1 LFDLEDGGSSEV
13 KAGSRYIVGKGVFEL
28 EDLPAPVLPTPVA
41 KPTLTL
47 TPRGVV
53 TLKPKSGPSVKLPAE
68 GKTLEEARAARGPV
82 QWPEWPEP
90 VATIYRIA
98 CRDGSVSDQYI
109 GQTIHFDRRR
119 WDHFLGRDSKLYDF
133 IRDHGG
139 WPNWKMSVV
148 RQYPSCRD
156 KNELDR
162 LEWHWWNTLGGSLNS
177 VRPGTHTHLWRG
189 SDQEFEAS
197 VHKGLPTETFFKTLR
212 VINL

>member
-1 LFDLEDGGSSEV
+1 MNLYQVRTPDRVLHTGISRVDPELLRWFYQDCIEDGQSNLYRALRS
-13 KAGSRYIVGKGVFEL
+13 
-28 EDLPAPVLPTPVA
+28 APTWSLDVLSTH
-41 KPTLTL
+41 
-47 TPRGVV
+47 
-53 TLKPKSGPSVKLPAE
+53 E
-68 GKTLEEARAARGPV
+68 TLEEARAARGPV

-90 VATIYRIA
+90 VATIYKIS
-98 CRDGSVSDQYI
+98 CRDGSVPDQYI

-148 RQYPSCRD
+148 RQYPACRD

-177 VRPGTHTHLWRG
+177 VRPGTNTHLWRG
-189 SDQEFEAS
+189 SDQVFEER
-197 VHKGLPTETFFKTLR
+197 VRQGLPRKDFFKSLR
-212 VINL
+212 IINL

>member
-1 LFDLEDGGSSEV
+1 MNLYQVRTPDRVLHTGVSRVDPELLRWFYQDCIEDGQSNLYRALRS
-13 KAGSRYIVGKGVFEL
+13 
-28 EDLPAPVLPTPVA
+28 APTWSLDVLSTH
-41 KPTLTL
+41 
-47 TPRGVV
+47 
-53 TLKPKSGPSVKLPAE
+53 E
-68 GKTLEEARAARGPV
+68 TLEEARAARGPV

-90 VATIYRIA
+90 VATIYRIS
-98 CRDGSVSDQYI
+98 CRDGSVPDQYI

-177 VRPGTHTHLWRG
+177 VRPGTNTHLWRG
-189 SDQEFEAS
+189 SDQEFEER
-197 VHKGLPTETFFKTLR
+197 VRQGLPRKDFFKTLR

>member
-1 LFDLEDGGSSEV
+1 MNLYQVRTPDRVLHTGISRVDPELLRWFYQDCIEDGQSNLFRTLRASP
-13 KAGSRYIVGKGVFEL
+13 SWSL
-28 EDLPAPVLPTPVA
+28 DVLSTH
-41 KPTLTL
+41 
-47 TPRGVV
+47 
-53 TLKPKSGPSVKLPAE
+53 E
-68 GKTLEEARAARGPV
+68 TLEEARAARGPV
-82 QWPEWPEP
+82 QWPELTEP
-90 VATIYRIA
+90 LPTIYKIS
-98 CRDGSVSDQYI
+98 CRDGSVPDQYI

-148 RQYPSCRD
+148 RQYPACRD

-177 VRPGTHTHLWRG
+177 VRPGTNTHLWRG
-189 SDQEFEAS
+189 SDQEFEER

>member
-1 LFDLEDGGSSEV
+1 MNLYQVRTPDRVLHTGISRVDPELLRWFYQDCIEDGQSNLYRALRS
-13 KAGSRYIVGKGVFEL
+13 A
-28 EDLPAPVLPTPVA
+28 PAWSLDVLSTH
-41 KPTLTL
+41 
-47 TPRGVV
+47 
-53 TLKPKSGPSVKLPAE
+53 E
-68 GKTLEEARAARGPV
+68 TLEEARAARGPV

-90 VATIYRIA
+90 VATIYRIS

-177 VRPGTHTHLWRG
+177 VRPGTNTHLWRG
-189 SDQEFEAS
+189 SDQVFEER
-197 VHKGLPTETFFKTLR
+197 VRQGLPRKDFFKSLR
-212 VINL
+212 IINL

>member
-1 LFDLEDGGSSEV
+1 MNLYQVRTPDRVLHTGISRVDPELLRWFYQDCIEDGQSNLFRALRS
-13 KAGSRYIVGKGVFEL
+13 
-28 EDLPAPVLPTPVA
+28 APSWSLDVLSTH
-41 KPTLTL
+41 
-47 TPRGVV
+47 
-53 TLKPKSGPSVKLPAE
+53 E
-68 GKTLEEARAARGPV
+68 TLEEARAARGPV

-90 VATIYRIA
+90 VATIYRIS
-98 CRDGSVSDQYI
+98 CRDGSVPDQYI

-148 RQYPSCRD
+148 RQYPACRD
-156 KNELDR
+156 KCELDR
-162 LEWHWWNTLGGSLNS
+162 LEWYWWNTLGGSLNS

-189 SDQEFEAS
+189 SDQVFEER
-197 VHKGLPTETFFKTLR
+197 VRQGLPRKDFFKTLR

>member
-1 LFDLEDGGSSEV
+1 MNLYQVRTPDRVLHTGVSRVDPELLRWFYQDCIEDGQSNLYRALRS
-13 KAGSRYIVGKGVFEL
+13 
-28 EDLPAPVLPTPVA
+28 APTWSLDVLSTH
-41 KPTLTL
+41 
-47 TPRGVV
+47 
-53 TLKPKSGPSVKLPAE
+53 E
-68 GKTLEEARAARGPV
+68 TLEEARAARGPV

-98 CRDGSVSDQYI
+98 CRDGSVPDQYI

-156 KNELDR
+156 KCELDR

-189 SDQEFEAS
+189 SDQDFEAR
-197 VHKGLPTETFFKTLR
+197 VHQGLPTGDFFKKLR
-212 VINL
+212 SINL